1 MLFVEDVA
9 VVDVCVVLSSRA
21 NRPAVG
27 VRYDPYPVTVA
38 TVTVPRR
45 TEPGTYDTYAGAVA
59 AGTSHASI
67 TSYATAQPASV
78 VAAAADPYQ
87 LQPIA
92 AAAFPRVQPAAANTA
107 DSFAR
112 ELLELYSNNP
122 AAFATFATRSPALV
136 RQSAMAGLGNSVPM
150 ALGLTELPTSSY
162 TLAPART
169 DYFEKRLGPGYV
181 LLPSRTHIRSLTVY
195 TSNPYLNPFMHDFIL
210 CDVYMYSASLLWQ
223 RVCLDGDMSCHKCRY
238 CI

>member
-181 LLPSRTHIRSLTVY
+181 LLPSQTHIRSLTVY

-210 CDVYMYSASLLWQ
+210 CDVYMHSASLLWQ
-223 RVCLDGDMSCHKCRY
+223 RVCLDGYVLS
-238 CI
+238 